1 MHVVLMVAGGETVC
15 HVINQG
21 FCKHTESPTQNGLI
35 RIHGLVWF
43 FSQNFCFHL
52 RTIINYNFI
61 VIGGFLFSALFLSR
75 LVILLVSVHSN
86 SLLITCEV
94 HRYGIEGELH
104 DERFN
109 PGAAT
114 PSVAVLELS
123 VLGHRDFQCDSR
135 AVCFW

>member
-1 MHVVLMVAGGETVC
+1 MALLESMVW
-15 HVINQG
+15 
-21 FCKHTESPTQNGLI
+21 F
-35 RIHGLVWF
+35 VWF
-43 FSQNFCFHL
+43 FSPEFLFSFK
-52 RTIINYNFI
+52 IISYNFI

-114 PSVAVLELS
+114 LSVAVPELS
-123 VLGHRDFQCDSR
+123 VLGHRDFSVRLARCLFLVKNR
-135 AVCFW
+135 